1 MRVTVIIEPLEL
13 DDGTPMMYRDCGTHI
28 RLTHDPCQMSEASAL
43 ALLCARIPRLVTA
56 GLKVQWAS
64 PKAA

>member
-1 MRVTVIIEPLEL
+1 
-13 DDGTPMMYRDCGTHI
+13 MMYRDCGTHI